1 MTGPAAPGDPDVPE
15 DDSDTG
21 VEESMAGFRRR
32 QDGVSARFTAAQA
45 GIIRNLVGQVAD
57 LIEGERTRESGT
69 MPDAG
74 ADVGPAPGTVP
85 PMGEA
90 AGPGAPF
97 GMEDLAA
104 MLGEDGPTDPPDDPV
119 LARLL
124 PDAYRD
130 DPAAAGEFRCFT
142 EPDLR
147 SAKVEAAQRVLGT
160 LPERGGRVRLS
171 DSDAQA
177 WLRSLND
184 VRLALGVRIDITEDY
199 GQQLARVSRDDPAAA
214 YLWVYDWLSVLLET
228 LVHALA

>member
-1 MTGPAAPGDPDVPE
+1 MTGPAGPGDSDVAE
-15 DDSDTG
+15 GDSDTG
-21 VEESMAGFRRR
+21 VEGSMAGFRRR
-32 QDGVSARFTAAQA
+32 PDGVSARFTAAQA

-57 LIEGERTRESGT
+57 LIEGQRTGEQGT

-74 ADVGPAPGTVP
+74 AEGPTPGTVP

-130 DPAAAGEFRCFT
+130 DPAAAGEFRRFT
-142 EPDLR
+142 EAGLR
-147 SAKVEAAQRVLGT
+147 SAKVEAARRVLGT

-184 VRLALGVRIDITEDY
+184 VRLALGVRLGITEDY
-199 GQQLARVSRDDPAAA
+199 GQSMARVSRDDPAAA

-228 LVHALA
+228 LVRALS